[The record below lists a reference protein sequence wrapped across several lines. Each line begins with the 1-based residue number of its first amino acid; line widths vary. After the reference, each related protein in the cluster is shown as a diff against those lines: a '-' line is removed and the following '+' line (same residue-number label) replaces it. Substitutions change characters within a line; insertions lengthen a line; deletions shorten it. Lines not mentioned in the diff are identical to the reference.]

1 MGIKNTQLR
10 CPIGL
15 FKVVTKSSLP
25 VSELS
30 GQDCRKL
37 SVSELSVENGPFQS
51 WSGHDCRKRSVSEFS
66 GHDCGKRS
74 ASELSGWD

>member
-30 GQDCRKL
+30 GQDCRK
-37 SVSELSVENGPFQS
+37 
-51 WSGHDCRKRSVSEFS
+51 RSVSEFS

-74 ASELSGWD
+74 ASELSG